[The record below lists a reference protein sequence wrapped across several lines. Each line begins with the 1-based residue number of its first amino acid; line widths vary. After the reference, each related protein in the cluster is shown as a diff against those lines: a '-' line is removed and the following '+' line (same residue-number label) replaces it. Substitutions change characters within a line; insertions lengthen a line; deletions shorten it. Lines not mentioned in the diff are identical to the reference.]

1 MYHRN
6 LRLGQETKY
15 GYLEQIYYGDPL
27 ATCFLLL
34 AFGGKAR
41 SSCPGSWRQP
51 KARIHPK
58 YCTRLFASGEWD
70 PPAPMFGAAIRSV
83 SWNTFLV
90 SAVGSHLSVA

>member
-27 ATCFLLL
+27 ATCILLL
-34 AFGGKAR
+34 ASGGKAE

-51 KARIHPK
+51 TALIHP
-58 YCTRLFASGEWD
+58 T
-70 PPAPMFGAAIRSV
+70 
-83 SWNTFLV
+83 
-90 SAVGSHLSVA
+90 